1 MDNFLEIYSPP
12 KLNQEE
18 TDNLNR
24 PITRSKIEYAIFK
37 ISYNKKGSKWIEIE
51 REEETIT
58 KKFANNVVNAKKF
71 FVNLGGYERHEKS
84 YTTYGY
90 VITRVNSISPDRQQ
104 KSVYEFI
111 LR

>member
-1 MDNFLEIYSPP
+1 MKKTNINKDNYSYIPSDHEF
-12 KLNQEE
+12 KMV
-18 TDNLNR
+18 
-24 PITRSKIEYAIFK
+24 K
-37 ISYNKKGSKWIEIE
+37 ISYNKKGSKWIEVE

-58 KKFANNVVNAKKF
+58 KRQANNIVNAKKF

-90 VITRVNSISPDRQQ
+90 VITRVNSISPNRQQ

>member
-1 MDNFLEIYSPP
+1 MKKTNINKDNYSYIPSDLGF
-12 KLNQEE
+12 KMV
-18 TDNLNR
+18 
-24 PITRSKIEYAIFK
+24 K

-58 KKFANNVVNAKKF
+58 KKNANNIVNAKKF

-84 YTTYGY
+84 YTMYGY

>member
-1 MDNFLEIYSPP
+1 MKKTNINKDNYSYIPADHEF
-12 KLNQEE
+12 KMV
-18 TDNLNR
+18 
-24 PITRSKIEYAIFK
+24 K

-51 REEETIT
+51 REEKIINKE
-58 KKFANNVVNAKKF
+58 FANNIVNAKKF
-71 FVNLGGYERHEKS
+71 FTNLGGYERHEKS

-104 KSVYEFI
+104 KSTYNFI

>member
-1 MDNFLEIYSPP
+1 MI
-12 KLNQEE
+12 
-18 TDNLNR
+18 
-24 PITRSKIEYAIFK
+24 K
-37 ISYNKKGSKWIEIE
+37 ISYNKKGNKWVETE

-58 KKFANNVVNAKKF
+58 KRHANNIVNAKKF
-71 FVNLGGYERHEKS
+71 FTNLRGYERHEKS
-84 YTTYGY
+84 YTMYGY

>member
-1 MDNFLEIYSPP
+1 MKKTNINKDNYSYIPADHEF
-12 KLNQEE
+12 KMV
-18 TDNLNR
+18 
-24 PITRSKIEYAIFK
+24 K
-37 ISYNKKGSKWIEIE
+37 ISYSKKGSKWIEIE
-51 REEETIT
+51 REEQIINKE
-58 KKFANNVVNAKKF
+58 FANNVINAKKF
-71 FVNLGGYERHEKS
+71 FTNLGGYERHEKS

>member
-1 MDNFLEIYSPP
+1 MKKTKIKDNYPYIGQNVNFIMI
-12 KLNQEE
+12 K
-18 TDNLNR
+18 T
-24 PITRSKIEYAIFK
+24 
-37 ISYNKKGSKWIEIE
+37 SYVKKGSKWIEIE

-58 KKFANNVVNAKKF
+58 KKNANNIVNAKKF

-84 YTTYGY
+84 YTMYGY

>member
-1 MDNFLEIYSPP
+1 MKKTNTNKDNYPYIPANHEFKMI
-12 KLNQEE
+12 
-18 TDNLNR
+18 
-24 PITRSKIEYAIFK
+24 K
-37 ISYNKKGSKWIEIE
+37 ISYNKKGSKWVETE

-58 KKFANNVVNAKKF
+58 KRHANNIVNAKKF
-71 FVNLGGYERHEKS
+71 FTNLGGYERHEKS

-90 VITRVNSISPDRQQ
+90 VITTVNSISPDRQQ

>member
-1 MDNFLEIYSPP
+1 MKKTNTNKDNYPYIAQNVNFTMV
-12 KLNQEE
+12 K
-18 TDNLNR
+18 T
-24 PITRSKIEYAIFK
+24 
-37 ISYNKKGSKWIEIE
+37 SYIKKGSKWIEVE

-58 KKFANNVVNAKKF
+58 KRHANNIVNAKKF
-71 FVNLGGYERHEKS
+71 FTNLGGYERHEKS